1 MSNKPDFFE
10 ATSGIEIMSNFNPD
24 YNYVRYPF
32 DYRTEKMVLSG
43 ASEISIVIPA
53 EQAGAACLISRKRH
67 DGGYGNGQ
75 THISVYGEASDKP
88 EIISSAFETNTLSS
102 LIDILYI
109 PDDMT
114 RFASYI
120 FDGVDHGD
128 KILQLNYSK
137 FYPLNVSFLDDEVS
151 ERLAF
156 SELKRISYPQ
166 NSPYDVDV
174 VINGELVENVGGK
187 SLADGVD
194 ALEAEGVY
202 VRVRYRSVDYP
213 YYGSLKVTFILKQGA
228 TLAPSME
235 VVKPI

>member
-10 ATSGIEIMSNFNPD
+10 ATAGIEISPNID
-24 YNYVRYPF
+24 TGYGGGYPF
-32 DYRTEKMVLSG
+32 DYRTEKMVLKD
-43 ASEISIVIPA
+43 ASTIRIVIPP
-53 EQAGAACLISRKRH
+53 EQAGTPCLISKKRH
-67 DGGYGNGQ
+67 IGGLAGGRTY
-75 THISVYGEASDKP
+75 IDVYGETSDKP
-88 EIISSAFETNTLSS
+88 EVVSSVFETNTLSS
-102 LIDILYI
+102 SIDILYV

-128 KILQLNYSK
+128 KILQLNYSR
-137 FYPLNVSFLDDEVS
+137 FYPLDVRFLDGEVS

-156 SELKRISYPQ
+156 FEQKRILYPQ

-174 VINGELVENVGGK
+174 VVNGELVENVGGK

-202 VRVRYRSVDYP
+202 IRVRYRSVDNP
-213 YYGSLKVTFILKQGA
+213 YYGPLEITFILKQGVI
-228 TLAPSME
+228 LAPSME